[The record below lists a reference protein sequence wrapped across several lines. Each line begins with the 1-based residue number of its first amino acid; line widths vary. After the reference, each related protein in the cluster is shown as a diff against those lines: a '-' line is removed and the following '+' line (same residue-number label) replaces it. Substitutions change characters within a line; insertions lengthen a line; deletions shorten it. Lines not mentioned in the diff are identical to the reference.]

1 MAVCT
6 ARFLQGPLA
15 VCALQG
21 VLWSLPSKAISPSIL
36 NWNICEESLFVPAA
50 ELMLNAVSEVQG
62 ATKDSKERSVK
73 MSLIEADSYARS
85 NGYSGVEVMVKDAKV
100 TGVALV
106 GSVVSVLTGTADSL
120 RLCKY
125 SRAGLGSLRVS
136 KSAGLSEPD
145 SGSCPMQGV
154 WEIARR

>member
-1 MAVCT
+1 M
-6 ARFLQGPLA
+6 
-15 VCALQG
+15 
-21 VLWSLPSKAISPSIL
+21 
-36 NWNICEESLFVPAA
+36 PAA

-73 MSLIEADSYARS
+73 MSLTEADSYVRS

-120 RLCKY
+120 RLC
-125 SRAGLGSLRVS
+125 SIHAQV
-136 KSAGLSEPD
+136 
-145 SGSCPMQGV
+145 
-154 WEIARR
+154 